1 MIIYTDGA
9 CSQNG
14 KANSKGGY
22 GVVVCDDNGKLIDA
36 YGHWENNTTNNIS
49 QIISIERLFINS
61 FVK

>member
-9 CSQNG
+9 CQGNG

-36 YGHWENNTTNNIS
+36 YGH
-49 QIISIERLFINS
+49 
-61 FVK
+61 